1 MKIRE
6 AYGRAWKY
14 KPPRKVRAM
23 HDAGLFVD
31 GKLRFAVFEF
41 YDPETIADG
50 DAWVADDLVPG
61 LVPIGG
67 DSSGDRW
74 CFDTRMRIGGTTP
87 ILHCPHDG
95 GGAVYVAP
103 SFAGFVYRQ
112 IVENLIYAHIFAD
125 RGIDRAGVKALTLR
139 NLKLAGPWLLK
150 RWQRDALALVEG
162 TWPEPKGF
170 DAWMRKD
177 PAFAAMPD
185 EELEHFR

>member
-1 MKIRE
+1 MRIRE

-14 KPPRKVRAM
+14 NPPRKVRAM
-23 HDAGLFVD
+23 HDAGLFTD

-50 DAWVADDLVPG
+50 DAWVADDLIAG

-74 CFDTRMRIGGTTP
+74 CFDTRMKIGGTTP

-95 GGAVYVAP
+95 GGAIYVAP

-112 IVENLIYAHIFAD
+112 ILENLLHAD
-125 RGIDRAGVKALTLR
+125 VFDGRGIDRAGVKALSLR
-139 NLKLAGPWLLK
+139 NVKLAAPWLLK
-150 RWQRDALALVEG
+150 RWQKDALALIEG
-162 TWPEPKGF
+162 TWPDQKALEAF
-170 DAWMRKD
+170 IRRD

-185 EELEHFR
+185 DEIEHFR

>member
-23 HDAGLFVD
+23 HDAGLFAD

-112 IVENLIYAHIFAD
+112 IVENLGYAAVFAD

-150 RWQRDALALVEG
+150 RWQRNALALLEG
-162 TWPEPKGF
+162 TWPDPKGV
-170 DAWMRKD
+170 DAWLRND

>member
-23 HDAGLFVD
+23 HDAGIFGD

-103 SFAGFVYRQ
+103 SFAGFVYRL
-112 IVENLIYAHIFAD
+112 ILENLLYTHIFAD
-125 RGIDRAGVKALTLR
+125 RGIDRAGVKALTQR

-150 RWQRDALALVEG
+150 RWQRDALTLVEG

-170 DAWMRKD
+170 DALMRRD